1 MGWILIILGILLL
14 IVTIKTK
21 PKTEKEAEAQE
32 MILKHKNK
40 FRIAGIIL
48 LFIGILLL
56 AGQEKSPEKKEQQ
69 TTSKTES
76 QYKNYKTL
84 AMFDNFESELLSLF
98 KQLDIYY
105 QTENSP
111 LKDNTPRKL
120 YKAKTVTLEVIGNPE
135 IKEASVIF
143 FPSPNP
149 KENLDSLSFS
159 HSAFKVLCNQENN
172 QNKTK
177 IFTKNLNDSIK
188 NFTDKN
194 FDVLPCKITIKS
206 GGKDFPMWVV
216 SYVAK

>member
-1 MGWILIILGILLL
+1 MKKVIKWAIIIFGLLIILAL
-14 IVTIKTK
+14 ISCND
-21 PKTEKEAEAQE
+21 EA
-32 MILKHKNK
+32 
-40 FRIAGIIL
+40 
-48 LFIGILLL
+48 
-56 AGQEKSPEKKEQQ
+56 KKEQSS
-69 TTSKTES
+69 TVSKTKEKKIES
-76 QYKNYKTL
+76 KYQNYKTL
-84 AMFDNFESELLSLF
+84 AMFNNFESELLSLF

-111 LKDNTPRKL
+111 LQDNTPRKL

>member
-48 LFIGILLL
+48 LFIGILLF

-76 QYKNYKTL
+76 QYKNYQTL
-84 AMFDNFESELLSLF
+84 TMFDNFEPELLSLL
-98 KQLDIYY
+98 KKMDIYY
-105 QTENSP
+105 QIENSP
-111 LKDNTPRKL
+111 LQDNTPRKL
-120 YKAKTVTLEVIGNPE
+120 YKAKSVTIEVIGNPE

-149 KENLDSLSFS
+149 KENIESISVNLA
-159 HSAFKVLCNQENN
+159 AFKILCNQEEN
-172 QNKTK
+172 QEKFKN
-177 IFTKNLNDSIK
+177 FTKNLNDSIK
-188 NFTDKN
+188 NHTDKN
-194 FDVLPCKITIKS
+194 FDISPCKITIKS
-206 GGKDFPMWVV
+206 GSKDFPMWVV
-216 SYVAK
+216 SFVAK

>member
-1 MGWILIILGILLL
+1 MKKVIKWTIIIFGLLIILAL
-14 IVTIKTK
+14 IYSND
-21 PKTEKEAEAQE
+21 ED
-32 MILKHKNK
+32 
-40 FRIAGIIL
+40 
-48 LFIGILLL
+48 
-56 AGQEKSPEKKEQQ
+56 KKEQSS
-69 TTSKTES
+69 TTKEIPKKIESKY
-76 QYKNYKTL
+76 QNYKTL

-149 KENLDSLSFS
+149 NENLDSLSFS